1 MHCSSLII
9 HYSHGHLPIS
19 IYTKWW
25 QQSIWGHTSYL
36 SDSPTASRLW
46 LCSSLHLAQTEPTWK
61 WRSGTRLAIYNSKE
75 MKKVLVQMFNWAW
88 VQLAWLDFL
97 PWAISCWPLVS
108 SHLTHLPLDKMAAI
122 LADDNFKCIFF
133 NENDGILIQILLKF
147 VPKSS
152 IDNKP
157 SLVQVMAWRRP
168 GDKPLSEPMMVRLPT
183 HICITR
189 PQWGKQCGRDSWGF
203 QLLEWSLKFNYAD
216 VIPWKCFRITGPLW
230 GESTWK
236 GPVMQILLLAL
247 TSYGTNCRYVGNL
260 KHHKADISLYRW
272 VYEWSLGY
280 AGIILWMCPANER
293 WRYNVL
299 PSLIGW
305 VHTQNDSW
313 IWVNEPDESKLG

>member
-1 MHCSSLII
+1 MHSPNSRQLAAIRCVQETFDFANGMNSHQSCEPTMHCSLLII
-9 HYSHGHLPIS
+9 HYSHGLLPIS

-108 SHLTHLPLDKMAAI
+108 SHWTHLPLDKMAAI

-133 NENDGILIQILLKF
+133 NENDRILIQISLKY
-147 VPKSS
+147 VPRSS

-157 SLVQVMAWRRP
+157 SLVQSGNGLAPSRR
-168 GDKPLSEPMMVRLPT
+168 KA
-183 HICITR
+183 II
-189 PQWGKQCGRDSWGF
+189 W
-203 QLLEWSLKFNYAD
+203 
-216 VIPWKCFRITGPLW
+216 
-230 GESTWK
+230 
-236 GPVMQILLLAL
+236 
-247 TSYGTNCRYVGNL
+247 TNDG
-260 KHHKADISLYRW
+260 
-272 VYEWSLGY
+272 
-280 AGIILWMCPANER
+280 
-293 WRYNVL
+293 
-299 PSLIGW
+299 
-305 VHTQNDSW
+305 
-313 IWVNEPDESKLG
+313 